1 MLLLSCDDQNPPHSH
16 RPRSNRFLPSPLR
29 ADGPKKWGL
38 GIVHN
43 NYVELQNFC
52 ILLSNCQITPENS
65 LQHGSRTVRCLLMCG
80 ARSLSLG
87 VWWADRAA
95 YRGKHLH
102 SRGRAR
108 GTRTRNRG
116 TNPSPRTT
124 NTPCLSTRHP
134 TWRFFLSSSARAA
147 AASRPFGGT
156 ERRRAVGSLGSV
168 SKAREVGWEMGTS
181 RRRRRL

>member
-1 MLLLSCDDQNPPHSH
+1 MTYQLFLS
-16 RPRSNRFLPSPLR
+16 
-29 ADGPKKWGL
+29 
-38 GIVHN
+38 V
-43 NYVELQNFC
+43 
-52 ILLSNCQITPENS
+52 LSNCQITPENP

-102 SRGRAR
+102 SRGRSR
-108 GTRTRNRG
+108 GTRTRNRWTSG
-116 TNPSPRTT
+116 TWRTT

-134 TWRFFLSSSARAA
+134 TWRLFLSSSARAA

-156 ERRRAVGSLGSV
+156 ERRRAVGSVGSV
-168 SKAREVGWEMGTS
+168 SKQREVGWEMGTS
-181 RRRRRL
+181 RRLCRW